1 MYKMATKQM
10 AAESWSKAS
19 AHGGCT

>member
-1 MYKMATKQM
+1 MATKQM